1 MKIETITK
9 DYRLTEEDLAP
20 EVSEKEEEPEE
31 LPVPVKRQRKQRTV
45 RLQAVNYIFVALVF
59 LLAAFLASEGVKNYN
74 IRYAYLLFILGAG
87 QLIRIFIYPMKAH
100 DATVKIKDQAVQVMG
115 DGQFMRVVLYLVL
128 SAACCFAAGVV
139 GASKSK
145 ALSAH
150 LASMSEQTK

>member
-1 MKIETITK
+1 MGASILYNLI
-9 DYRLTEEDLAP
+9 
-20 EVSEKEEEPEE
+20 
-31 LPVPVKRQRKQRTV
+31 
-45 RLQAVNYIFVALVF
+45 F

-74 IRYAYLLFILGAG
+74 IRYAYLLFVLGAG

-100 DATVKIKDQAVQVMG
+100 AATVKIQDQAVQVMG

-145 ALSAH
+145 ALAAH